1 MEDPSGGGNVTVV
14 EPGSTGD
21 PFTAG
26 NAPVVEPPADPPAT
40 PEPVT
45 PSQPANDPDKPKPTG
60 EGQDLLKLEEFIQGR
75 VATAH
80 SGLDKRINV
89 LTKQNSSLEDKLTES
104 LKASQDAERR
114 ARAEGATDE
123 EKAVLE
129 RHWEL
134 DDRAKLLDVRTGV
147 VDKFRLHVT
156 AFDLVTRF
164 GKYGVTAETIADAET
179 PEEMEVL
186 AERTAREFLES
197 GGKPA
202 EGPAGAKAPSDLGGS
217 PAAPAP
223 HKLGT
228 EQGVEGMAANVKD
241 LFGQP
246 GSIV

>member
-1 MEDPSGGGNVTVV
+1 MEDTSGGGNVQVV
-14 EPGSTGD
+14 EPGSADD
-21 PFTAG
+21 PFSTQTA
-26 NAPVVEPPADPPAT
+26 PVEPPADPAAT

-45 PSQPANDPDKPKPTG
+45 PSQPADDPDKPEPTG
-60 EGQDLLKLEEFIQGR
+60 DGQDLLKLEEFIQGR
-75 VATAH
+75 VASAH
-80 SGLDKRINV
+80 SGLDKRINF

-123 EKAVLE
+123 EKEVLE

-134 DDRAKLLDVRTGV
+134 EDRAKGLDARTEV
-147 VDKFRLHVT
+147 VDKYRLHVT
-156 AFDLVTRF
+156 AFDLVSRF
-164 GKYGVTAETIADAET
+164 GKYGLTAETIADAET

-186 AERTAREFLES
+186 AERTAREFLEK

-223 HKLGT
+223 FKLGT
-228 EQGVEGMAANVKD
+228 EQGVEGMAANVKN

-246 GSIV
+246 GNAI

>member
-1 MEDPSGGGNVTVV
+1 MEDPSGGGNVQVV
-14 EPGSTGD
+14 EPGSTDD

-80 SGLDKRINV
+80 SGLDKRINA

-129 RHWEL
+129 NLWSLE
-134 DDRAKLLDVRTGV
+134 DRAKLLDARTEV
-147 VDKFRLHVT
+147 VDKYRLHVT
-156 AFDLVTRF
+156 AFDLVSRF
-164 GKYGVTAETIADAET
+164 GKYGVTAETIGRQRHPKRWKCLQSGRRVSSSKAVVS
-179 PEEMEVL
+179 PPRVL
-186 AERTAREFLES
+186 PGLRLRQTWVALLPRRRPTNW
-197 GGKPA
+197 
-202 EGPAGAKAPSDLGGS
+202 APSKALKEWPRTSRTCLGS
-217 PAAPAP
+217 PA
-223 HKLGT
+223 
-228 EQGVEGMAANVKD
+228 M
-241 LFGQP
+241 
-246 GSIV
+246 